1 MTYRLV
7 RTAVRVRHSQGLP
20 LPGSATPRINHSQGP
35 PLPGSATPRNR
46 HSQGPPLP
54 GSASPRV
61 SHYIRYPNISSTQL
75 LFQQIIIIL
84 INSNFYLHYD
94 FFISPAST
102 DAMVIQ
108 NALSKNSCMRIQL
121 LVSVKDTLFYH
132 SNFYLGYIYSILFAS
147 PASIYTTFFSLV
159 QLLFKKGSVIT
170 PASIY
175 AVFFHHSSFYL
186 YSILFITP
194 AST

>member
-1 MTYRLV
+1 MWGENCWVNPISFGSR
-7 RTAVRVRHSQGLP
+7 GP
-20 LPGSATPRINHSQGP
+20 PPPGPPHPGGPPPPGP
-35 PLPGSATPRNR
+35 PLPGSATPR
-46 HSQGPPLP
+46 
-54 GSASPRV
+54 V
-61 SHYIRYPNISSTQL
+61 SHYICYPNISSTQL

-94 FFISPAST
+94 FFINPDST

-132 SNFYLGYIYSILFAS
+132 SNLYLGYIYSILFAS

-159 QLLFKKGSVIT
+159 QLLFNKGSVIT

-175 AVFFHHSSFYL
+175 AVFFSSFQL
-186 YSILFITP
+186 IVRIL
-194 AST
+194 